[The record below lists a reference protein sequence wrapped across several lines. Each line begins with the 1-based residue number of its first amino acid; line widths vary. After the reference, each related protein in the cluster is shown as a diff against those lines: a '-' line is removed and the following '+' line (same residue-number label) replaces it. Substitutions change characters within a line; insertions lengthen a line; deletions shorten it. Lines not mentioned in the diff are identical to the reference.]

1 MSEKEIKSMIVKL
14 QEMQPH
20 VSALQSAMTE
30 KLEAIPAKEKSK
42 QRYWDVRLRSCAAD
56 DAFESLV
63 GAICSLTQVLKYYNI

>member
-1 MSEKEIKSMIVKL
+1 MSEKEIKNMILQL

-30 KLEAIPAKEKSK
+30 KLEAIPAREKSK
-42 QRYWDVRLRSCAAD
+42 KQYWDARLRSCAAD